1 MSSTSALPSYLVKAM
16 NKQSPLYPILLIPQS
31 IKNKYFLPRIFTFE
45 KVDDIPIG
53 ASEIDFGFF
62 LRYYFG
68 SCIREQ
74 QQLLPSGHNRP
85 FSTDF
90 LFVEPLTGLHIDIE
104 VDEPFAFSNGKPIHY
119 VGDDDYRNKCFVD
132 ANFVVM
138 RFAEEQ
144 VRSQP
149 LRCMRFLSN
158 VVIGLTRNDN
168 WKQQFSDVER
178 ITIVKQ
184 WTKSSAKKLV
194 KKDYRKQYLN

>member
-1 MSSTSALPSYLVKAM
+1 MS
-16 NKQSPLYPILLIPQS
+16 KQSPLYPILLIPQS
-31 IKNKYFLPRIFTFE
+31 VKDKDYLPRLFTYDL
-45 KVDDIPIG
+45 VDDIPIG
-53 ASEIDFGFF
+53 ASEVDFGFL

-90 LFVEPLTGLHIDIE
+90 LFIEPSTGLHIDIE
-104 VDEPFAFSNGKPIHY
+104 VDEPFAFSTGEPIHC

-144 VRSQP
+144 IRSQP
-149 LRCMRFLSN
+149 LRCMRFLAN
-158 VVIGLTRNDN
+158 VVNQLTGNDS
-168 WKQQFSDVER
+168 WKQQFSEVER
-178 ITIVKQ
+178 ITTIRQ
-184 WTKSSAKKLV
+184 WTKSSAAKLKKQ
-194 KKDYRKQYLN
+194 DYRQKYLG